1 MTLLIKTAFP
11 VHISTV
17 KFANLFKE
25 SPYSPVVT
33 FPSFGSEGHCVQPP
47 QGDSFFHICVGFLLC
62 FFLCTPFYLLNQVK
76 TPFVNTLIL
85 ADHKTYQA
93 CYYAHYLS
101 FLGDYTLP

>member
-17 KFANLFKE
+17 KFANRKGTAFSPRRGLLF
-25 SPYSPVVT
+25 SY
-33 FPSFGSEGHCVQPP
+33 
-47 QGDSFFHICVGFLLC
+47 LC
-62 FFLCTPFYLLNQVK
+62 WISLMFFLCTFFYLLNQVK